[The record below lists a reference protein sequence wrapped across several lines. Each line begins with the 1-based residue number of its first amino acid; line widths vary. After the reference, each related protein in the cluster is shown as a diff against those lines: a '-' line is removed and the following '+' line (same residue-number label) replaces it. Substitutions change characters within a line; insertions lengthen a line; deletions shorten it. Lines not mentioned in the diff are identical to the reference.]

1 MNCCGD
7 IINLCINQGATYA
20 QVFTWLAPSC
30 CPGTVGACLAPVDIT
45 GYTATLQIKPYY
57 LATVPYYDASADCV
71 LGGTAGT
78 IYLTIPASAT
88 QGFTWWNGVYDLL
101 LTSAGGYATRLFSG
115 KVTVSPAIS
124 VAA

>member
-7 IINLCINQGATYA
+7 IINLCINQGATFAY
-20 QVFTWLAPSC
+20 VFQWLAPSC

-45 GYTATLQIKPYY
+45 GCTATLQIKPYA
-57 LATVPYYDASADCV
+57 LASASYYDASADIV

-78 IYLTIPASAT
+78 LYLTIPASAT
-88 QGFTWWNGVYDLL
+88 QGFTWWTGVYDLL
-101 LTSAGGYATRLFSG
+101 ITNSAGYATRLFSG
-115 KVTVSPAIS
+115 TVTVSAAVS

>member
-7 IINLCINQGATYA
+7 TINLCINQGATFTE
-20 QVFTWLAPSC
+20 VFTWLVPSC

-45 GYTATLQIKPYY
+45 GYTASLQIRAFP
-57 LATVPYYDASADCV
+57 LATTVFYDASSNLV

-78 IYLTIPASAT
+78 IYLTIPASST
-88 QGFTWWNGVYDLL
+88 EGFTWWNGVYDLL

-115 KVTVSPAIS
+115 KVTVSPAVS
-124 VAA
+124 MA

>member
-7 IINLCINQGATYA
+7 IIDLCVNQGATYT
-20 QVFTWLAPSC
+20 QVFTWYAPSC

-45 GYTATLQIKPYY
+45 GYTATLQIKAYP
-57 LATVPYYDASADCV
+57 LSGVLYDASSNLV

-78 IYLTIPASAT
+78 IYLTIPASST
-88 QGFTWWNGVYDLL
+88 EGFTWWNGVYDLL

-115 KVTVSPAIS
+115 SVTVSPAVS
-124 VAA
+124 MA